1 MDIQTYTP
9 VYPKEDAIG
18 KSIVEAA
25 CKVKQELGFG
35 LLEDAYQ
42 QCFCHILSNY
52 GYDVKRQLD
61 IPIVYDNL
69 VFNHALQLDVL
80 VNDLV
85 ICEFKSFS
93 KVTPVYEAQV
103 LSKLKQAGNRVGY
116 LISFD
121 VHNIEQGVKRFVV

>member
-1 MDIQTYTP
+1 MEVQTYIP

-18 KSIVEAA
+18 KAIVEATY
-25 CKVKQELGFG
+25 KVKQELGFG

-42 QCFCHILSNY
+42 HCFCRVLSNY
-52 GYDVKRQLD
+52 GYDIKRQLNV
-61 IPIVYDNL
+61 PVVYDNL

-85 ICEFKSFS
+85 ICEFKSFH
-93 KVTPVYEAQV
+93 KITPVFEAQV
-103 LSKLKQAGNRVGY
+103 LSHLKLSGKRVGY

-121 VHNIEQGVKRFVV
+121 AQRIEEGIKRFAI